1 MPKRNKSDE
10 KLAWQLIREVLCSK
24 DADKHK
30 RCMAMILRLM
40 PQISQSEWTK
50 RCAQLY
56 RTDSVQGPEAVAWGL
71 RMMAIIHPPG
81 KDRVKILEQMDNAR
95 NDAAIMR
102 KIRKGWQE
110 YGYEDCWWVIHDK
123 PERQMARYNSEPALV
138 NAQDFCLA
146 RFG

>member
-1 MPKRNKSDE
+1 MPKKNKSDE
-10 KLAWQLIREVLCSK
+10 KLAWQLIREVLCLK

-40 PQISQSEWTK
+40 PQISQSEWAK

-71 RMMAIIHPPG
+71 RMMAMIHPPG
-81 KDRVKILEQMDNAR
+81 KDRRIILDQMDKAK
-95 NDAAIMR
+95 NDAALMR

-110 YGYEDCWWVIHDK
+110 YGYEDCWWVVHDK
-123 PERQMARYNSEPALV
+123 PERQMARYHSEPVLS
-138 NAQDFCLA
+138 QTLQKCLS
-146 RFG
+146 R